1 MRPKRYSSEGIVLAR
16 RNYSEADR
24 ILVVYSKNYGK
35 IHLIAKGVRK
45 TSSRKRGSLEIFS
58 NIKFSAAR
66 GKNLDILTEAEI
78 VDSFPTIRKNLKK
91 VAVGYYLMEVIG
103 RVTRED
109 EKNVELYSLLTEY
122 LDKLRGRTS
131 LGNLRRNFVRDVLTL
146 IGFWPKGKPME
157 NPDYVLEDVVE
168 REMFSARVGKRLLS

>member
-1 MRPKRYSSEGIVLAR
+1 MRPKGYSSEGIVLAR
-16 RNYSEADR
+16 RTYGEADR

-35 IHLIAKGVRK
+35 IHLIARGVRK
-45 TSSRKRGSLEIFS
+45 PESRKRGSLEVFS
-58 NIKFSAAR
+58 HIKFSAAR

-78 VDSFPTIRKNLKK
+78 IDSFPTIRKNLRK
-91 VAVGYYLMEVIG
+91 VAVAYYLMEVVG

-122 LDKLRGRTS
+122 L
-131 LGNLRRNFVRDVLTL
+131 GNLRGPTSLRKLRKIFVYDTL
-146 IGFWPKGKPME
+146 SLLGFWPKGKPMDD
-157 NPDYVLEDVVE
+157 PDAVLEDVVE